1 MESPA
6 MNEKIDDVYLGLLRG
21 CYKKNVYFV
30 TWKCLC
36 GIKIFYNEQLLE
48 INVTEQ
54 SLVGLRI
61 IERVSKQD
69 DIQKVELSEK
79 ILLDVK

>member
-21 CYKKNVYFV
+21 CYEKNVYFV

-36 GIKIFYNEQLLE
+36 GIEIFYNEQLLE

-69 DIQKVELSEK
+69 DIRKVELSEK